1 MGMSSSGLEYAKR
14 CHHVNFG
21 AGIERENVVLGL
33 RTVRTWGTL
42 GFIFYVFSVFVWADN
57 GL

>member
-1 MGMSSSGLEYAKR
+1 MSSSGLEYAKR